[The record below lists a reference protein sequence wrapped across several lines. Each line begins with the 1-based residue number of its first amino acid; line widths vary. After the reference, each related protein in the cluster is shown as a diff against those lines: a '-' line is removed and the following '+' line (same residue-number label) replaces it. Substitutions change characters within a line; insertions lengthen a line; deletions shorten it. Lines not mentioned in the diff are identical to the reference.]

1 MNDKNSLIRDS
12 SVWQRLLYMLLF
24 VIAYSVVETI
34 LTAIVLI
41 QILFRLFSGKTNP
54 RLLAFSAEASRYIY
68 DVLQYLTF
76 NSEEKPFPFR
86 DWPSNQAA

>member
-1 MNDKNSLIRDS
+1 MNDNNSLIKDS

-34 LTAIVLI
+34 LTAIVVI
-41 QILFRLFSGKTNP
+41 QILFRLFTGKTNG

-76 NSEEKPFPFR
+76 NSEEKPFPFN
-86 DWPSNQAA
+86 DWPSNQTA